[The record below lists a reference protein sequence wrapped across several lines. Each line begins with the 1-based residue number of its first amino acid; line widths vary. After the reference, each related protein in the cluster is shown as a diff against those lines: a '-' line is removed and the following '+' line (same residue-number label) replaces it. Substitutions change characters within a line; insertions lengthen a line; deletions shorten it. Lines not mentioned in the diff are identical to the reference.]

1 MRRATI
7 REALSVALATA
18 LCVLATSAIA
28 QPSVQVE
35 IEPGLSPR
43 MTPPEIIQRFEGG
56 SPPGSLFQP
65 DAVVSLRC
73 FLGEVP
79 GKPGKHVVWI
89 VRIHGRFVN
98 LRTPPGVPAQVTDR
112 GFVEIEDATGHAI
125 AWGGMRPS
133 FPRLANP
140 REGQRLEK
148 GR

>member
-1 MRRATI
+1 MMGATV
-7 REALSVALATA
+7 REAISIALATA
-18 LCVLATSAIA
+18 LCALAASAIA
-28 QPSVQVE
+28 QQSVPVE
-35 IEPGLSPR
+35 IDPGLSPH
-43 MTPPEIIQRFEGG
+43 MTPQEIIRRFEGG

-65 DAVVSLRC
+65 DEVVSLHC

-79 GKPGKHVVWI
+79 GKPGKHVVWT
-89 VRIHGRFVN
+89 VRMHGRFVN

-133 FPRLANP
+133 FPRLPNP
-140 REGQRLEK
+140 REGQRLIE